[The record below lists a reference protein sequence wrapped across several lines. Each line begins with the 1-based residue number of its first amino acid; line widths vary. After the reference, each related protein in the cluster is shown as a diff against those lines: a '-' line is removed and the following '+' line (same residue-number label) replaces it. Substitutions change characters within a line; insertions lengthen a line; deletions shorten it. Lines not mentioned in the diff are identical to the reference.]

1 LEIIMRFQPRFT
13 AFLCAFMSL
22 TGCDCGGGNGNVED
36 LNVAAE
42 LIDFGVV
49 IAGSECIREV
59 TLSNGGAELVT
70 FTGYTISE
78 GETSFAVGDGAPS
91 NLGAGMARP
100 VSVVYSPVTA
110 GDADEGQLDISFEVS
125 SKPAT
130 RNVIVK
136 GYAVAQRAPRID
148 QRCEDAAGE
157 AGVYGPCPALTIDN
171 IQAGQVGAAR
181 LKLHNLGSEVL
192 HITRIAVESDSGRWT
207 LERASFEPPNE
218 LEQVVVIPGADG
230 DAPIAVRNVVTGDC
244 SLEESGDPD
253 VPLNI
258 DISYL
263 AREVGVGQATLVIW
277 SDDPFQ
283 PELRLPLTGVGNGR
297 KGEVSPRFLRAEGD
311 TSSVT
316 IRSLGNTP
324 FPINAVFLD
333 LDMDGIKGDDDIGC
347 RPGERSE
354 DEGAFTCSSPR
365 GAGFQLEPFD
375 GAEGGRDEAE
385 VTVYHWG
392 ATPPRSQLVFKS
404 NTLSV
409 GDAGG
414 PAGFFIVPI
423 GDSSSP
429 TLTASVTAALSFVEA
444 DGLYSGSTSLTLSHS
459 GSADIE
465 IASWGILTNG
475 GAVAADD
482 SWLVIATSL
491 VDSEGAEVS
500 FPLTLSS
507 GETVLTLGLNGSSG
521 STWPE
526 SISYVLYHDGVAAR
540 PLGFDLSLVQPQ

>member
-1 LEIIMRFQPRFT
+1 MRFQPWFT
-13 AFLCAFMSL
+13 AILCGFMSL
-22 TGCDCGGGNGNVED
+22 TGCDCSEGAGSIDD
-36 LNVAAE
+36 LRVAAE
-42 LIDFGVV
+42 LVDFGVV
-49 IAGSECIREV
+49 VAGSECVREV
-59 TLSNGGAELVT
+59 NLSNGGAELVT
-70 FTGYTISE
+70 FTRYTISE
-78 GETSFAVGDGAPS
+78 GEASFAVGDGAPS
-91 NLGAGMARP
+91 TLGASMARP
-100 VSVVYSPVTA
+100 VSVVYSPETA
-110 GDADEGQLDISFEVS
+110 GNADEGQLDINFEVS
-125 SKPAT
+125 SKPGA
-130 RNVIVK
+130 RSVIIK
-136 GYAVAQRAPRID
+136 GYAVAQRAPRIA
-148 QRCEDAAGE
+148 QRCEDAVGE
-157 AGVYGPCPALTIDN
+157 AGVYGACPTLVIDN

-192 HITRIAVESDSGRWT
+192 HMTRIAIESDSGRWT

-218 LEQVVVIPGADG
+218 LEQVVSIPTADG
-230 DAPIAVRNVVTGDC
+230 DAPIAVRNFVTGDC

-263 AREVGVGQATLVIW
+263 AREVGVDQATLVIW

-297 KGEVSPRFLRAEGD
+297 KGEVSPRSLRAEGD

-324 FPINAVFLD
+324 FPINGVFLD

-347 RPGERSE
+347 RPGERSQ
-354 DEGAFTCSSPR
+354 DEGDFTCSSPR

-375 GAEGGRDEAE
+375 GAEGGRDEAV
-385 VTVYHWG
+385 VTIYHWG
-392 ATPPRSQLVFKS
+392 GEAPRSQLVFKS

-414 PAGFFIVPI
+414 SAGFFIVPI

-429 TLTASVTAALSFVEA
+429 TLTASVGGALNFVEA
-444 DGLYSGSTSLTLSHS
+444 EGLYSGSATLTLSHS
-459 GSADIE
+459 GSGDIE

-475 GAVAADD
+475 GALAAAD
-482 SWLVIATSL
+482 SWLVSATSL

-500 FPLTLSS
+500 FPMTVSS
-507 GETVLTLGLNGSSG
+507 GETLLTLGVSGSSG

-526 SISYVLYHDGVAAR
+526 SVRYVLHHDGVAAQ
-540 PLGFDLSLVQPQ
+540 PLAFDLSLVQPQ